1 MQLDEVPASTFEYH
15 WIMAEPIN
23 VLIVDDHTMFAD
35 GLSSL
40 LASATDIRICGQAHS
55 GEDALAAI
63 SNLDP
68 DVTLLDIGLPDM
80 DGIQVCALARA
91 KGYGTAIVGLS
102 MHEEE
107 AFITGLLEAGANG
120 YLLKSATPKELIAA
134 IRSVHSGESFYSKK
148 VTQTLIDGMLR
159 KQRSKSDDPTEE
171 ETIQLSEREQQVLE
185 LIVKEFTTSEI
196 AETLFISNSTVETH
210 RRHLLEKL
218 GARNTAGLVRI
229 AFEKGLIDTT
239 S

>member
-1 MQLDEVPASTFEYH
+1 
-15 WIMAEPIN
+15 MADTIK

-40 LASATDIRICGQAHS
+40 LAGATDIQICGQAHT
-55 GEDALAAI
+55 GTDALSAM

-80 DGIQVCALARA
+80 DGIQVCSKARA
-91 KGYGTAIVGLS
+91 AGNRTAIVGLS

-120 YLLKSATPKELIAA
+120 YLLKSASPKELVAA
-134 IRSVHSGESFYSKK
+134 IRSVYAGESFYSKK
-148 VTQTLIDGMLR
+148 VTQTLIDSVLR
-159 KQRSKSDDPTEE
+159 KQRSNDDSQAEE
-171 ETIQLSEREQQVLE
+171 VTIQLSEREQQVLE
-185 LIVKEFTTSEI
+185 LIVKEFTTTEI

-218 GARNTAGLVRI
+218 GARNSAGLVRI
-229 AFEKGLIDTT
+229 AFEKGLIQRT